1 MSIKVTDA
9 NGNVLGDGDQTKAVL
24 QSYADLKCTVLTLT
38 DSTTGDVTGT
48 INPKRPAP
56 NAYGFKRVPAMVRV
70 HPDDKQYIYDA
81 AKVLNDVRKAQS

>member
-9 NGNVLGDGDQTKAVL
+9 NGNVLGDGDFTKAML

-48 INPKRPAP
+48 IEPKRRAV
-56 NAYGFKRVPAMVRV
+56 NAYGFERVPAMVRV
-70 HPDDKQYIYDA
+70 HPDDKQSIYDA
-81 AKVLNDVRKAQS
+81 ALMLNQIRKAQS